1 MSTSVRN
8 REYSTEDMVYRAHCR
23 QRLAVAL
30 AAVLFASLP
39 VLAQRTMTR
48 GLHETL
54 GAADGRPVY
63 ILEPGRRDEQSPADR
78 EGMPL
83 VHGQLTRHDAERVSA
98 SPDVLRL
105 HRKGHTHVSGAL
117 RFELGDAIAPGQY
130 DLWTLFTIGGVA
142 EQTFTVSAG
151 PSPEELQPRVR
162 FKQRN
167 VASWKAEW
175 QQGGALTLYPQ
186 DRVVEIEAAGM
197 QSDCKTLAD
206 FALVQRE
213 PLPEGVTT
221 TNGAWRAAVEALSA
235 PSPTWRILVLE
246 GEEATPADPFYRCLV
261 EVEEELRD
269 DCAAT
274 ILLGQKAE
282 DLAAKLGIEHHTA
295 LLWMDAHWAL
305 RGVLTA
311 TATATDVAGFVAAVT
326 ASGPAPGPFPQR
338 PQQNAAPFKP
348 LAHTGPLEWLTVSGW
363 CGPAGLSL
371 WGLETEPR
379 TRPNPG
385 APCAVSR
392 FDSKLLTQWH
402 AVPAAPETGLVVVE
416 EKTGNYT
423 WPRGVGYAHVYLDVE
438 EDAEVILRLAHTGI
452 GTQGWLDG
460 QPLAFEDSPSPPPV
474 FDNVP
479 SPTPGGGE
487 ETTVGTSDQGG
498 RIEVKLGRAVKPQ
511 MATMALKP
519 GRHRLLLKF
528 IHRHRKDETLAFAAC
543 LQDAAGRTPSGIRTR
558 LSDPEC
564 DLSLQAEARRLTS
577 KATVNAPGNLPHQGR
592 PLILRYEL
600 QLAGETDLPVIPF
613 DARLALSVTDYDGK
627 EVMRRNVT
635 RQFPGVVELDLGQ
648 APERGYYAVHA
659 TLRTADGQ
667 LILMPPPDG
676 FSVIGGSAAQ
686 FARRARKKLAITY
699 YFMAPTMYK
708 TAFPWMTRM
717 GIYRNIGSSPG
728 FSLELADAARTA
740 GIALTMD
747 FWDIHNAYSQEK
759 RQELARKAAPYTR
772 WFKSFNEVDI
782 HAKVRRTPEHWVAR
796 TRGEYEAVKA
806 ALPDS
811 VYVGGSLVRPGSD
824 DWFTECLKLGLDRYI
839 DVWDVHCY
847 PQYPPV
853 LEGSI
858 SNSPNETE
866 LGVKTC
872 YKRLGRSNDKPF
884 WIGETGARCSHGHDA
899 RRWQADTVAKM
910 IACALS
916 REDFHYIG
924 FLWPWTFPHAGTHAG
939 PRGNASDIPT
949 AHMPAEA
956 AYYTAG
962 ALIDGFDYTR
972 LELGPDIQA
981 ARFGTTAMLWS
992 TGQAREVG
1000 LPLEND
1006 GPWVAVDVVGRVRD
1020 LPVDDNGNATVTVDG
1035 SPRYILAR
1043 PDYERLTAGE

>member
-1 MSTSVRN
+1 MILPQNDRLEAA
-8 REYSTEDMVYRAHCR
+8 RCR

-30 AAVLFASLP
+30 GSLLLGAATASAQQTMDGVL
-39 VLAQRTMTR
+39 R
-48 GLHETL
+48 GTL

-63 ILEPGRRDEQSPADR
+63 ILEPGPRGEQSPPDR
-78 EGMPL
+78 EGIPL
-83 VHGQLTRHDAERVSA
+83 VHGRLTRHDAERVSS
-98 SPDVLRL
+98 SPDVLHL
-105 HRKGHTHVSGAL
+105 HRKGHNQVSGTL

-151 PSPEELQPRVR
+151 PSPEEARTRVR
-162 FKQRN
+162 FQQRN

-175 QQGGALTLYPQ
+175 QRGGALTLYPQ
-186 DRVVEIEAAGM
+186 DRIIEIEVTGM

-213 PLPEGVTT
+213 PLPRGVTAG
-221 TNGAWRAAVEALSA
+221 NGAWRAAVEVLSA

-246 GEEATPADPFYRCLV
+246 GEYASPADPFLRCLA
-261 EVEEELRD
+261 EADEELRD
-269 DCAAT
+269 DCAAA
-274 ILLGQKAE
+274 ILFGQQAG
-282 DLAAKLGIEHHTA
+282 DLAVKLGVERRPA
-295 LLWMDAHWAL
+295 LLWMDSHWAL
-305 RGVLTA
+305 RGMLTA
-311 TATATDVAGFVAAVT
+311 PATAADVAGFVVAVT
-326 ASGPAPGPFPQR
+326 AAGPAPGPLPKR
-338 PQQNAAPFKP
+338 PKQSADEFRP
-348 LAHTGPLEWLTVSGW
+348 LAATGPLEWLAVSGW

-385 APCAVSR
+385 DPCAVSR
-392 FDSKLLTQWH
+392 FDSKLLTQWN
-402 AVPAAPETGLVVVE
+402 AVAASPETRLVVVE

-438 EDAEVILRLAHTGI
+438 KDTEVELRLAHTGI

-460 QPLAFEDSPSPPPV
+460 QPLAFERDPSPPTL
-474 FDNVP
+474 FDALHKLAP
-479 SPTPGGGE
+479 DAGE
-487 ETTVGTSDQGG
+487 EATVGTSDQGG
-498 RIEVKLGRAVKPQ
+498 SIEVKLGRATKPQ
-511 MATMALKP
+511 KAAMTLSA
-519 GRHRLLLKF
+519 GHHRLLLKF
-528 IHRHRKDETLAFAAC
+528 VHRHRKDETLAFAAC
-543 LQDAAGRTPSGIRTR
+543 LQDAAGQTPSGIRTR

-577 KATVNAPGNLPHQGR
+577 KATVNAPGNLPHQGQ
-592 PLILRYEL
+592 PLVLRYEL

-627 EVMRRNVT
+627 EVMRRDVT
-635 RQFPGVVELDLGQ
+635 RQFPGVVEFDLGP

-659 TLRTADGQ
+659 TLRTPDGQ
-667 LILMPPPDG
+667 LILLPPPDG

-728 FSLELADAARTA
+728 FPVELAEAARAA
-740 GIALTMD
+740 GITLTMD

-759 RQELARKAAPYTR
+759 RQALARKAGPYTR

-782 HAKVRRTPEHWVAR
+782 HPKVRRTPEQWVAR

-811 VYVGGSLVRPGSD
+811 VYVGGSLVRPASD

-853 LEGSI
+853 LEGSM

-866 LGVKTC
+866 LGVETC
-872 YKRLGRSNDKPF
+872 YQRLGRSNDKPF

-910 IACALS
+910 IACTLS
-916 REDFHYIG
+916 REDFHTIG
-924 FLWPWTFPHAGTHAG
+924 FLWPWTFPHSGTHSG
-939 PRGNASDIPT
+939 PQANVSDIPT

-981 ARFGTTAMLWS
+981 ARFGATVMLWS
-992 TGQAREVG
+992 TGKTREIGV
-1000 LPLEND
+1000 PLKGD
-1006 GPWVAVDVVGRVRD
+1006 GPWLVVDVVGRVRS
-1020 LPVDDNGNATVTVDG
+1020 LPADENGNATVTLDG
-1035 SPRYILAR
+1035 SPRYILTR